1 MCVVV
6 RQQQNDFAKNLV
18 ANRSRRTVATI
29 LTWMENNVYEYLP
42 DDVQVSARS
51 IILSNVNDLSDL
63 AMDIVKSDTGQINEY
78 WVTELKDLKERIDG
92 LYDYD

>member
-1 MCVVV
+1 MV

-29 LTWMENNVYEYLP
+29 LTWLENNVYEYLP
-42 DDVQVSARS
+42 EDVQVNTRS
-51 IILSNVNDLSDL
+51 IVLSNVNDLSDL

>member
-1 MCVVV
+1 MV

-29 LTWMENNVYEYLP
+29 LTWLENNVYEYLP
-42 DDVQVSARS
+42 EDVQVNTRS
-51 IILSNVNDLSDL
+51 IVLSNVNDLSDL

-78 WVTELKDLKERIDG
+78 WVAELKDLKERIDG

>member
-1 MCVVV
+1 MV
-6 RQQQNDFAKNLV
+6 RQQNDFAKNLV
-18 ANRSRRTVATI
+18 SNRSRRTVATI

-42 DDVQVSARS
+42 DDVQVNARS

>member
-1 MCVVV
+1 MV

-29 LTWMENNVYEYLP
+29 LTWLENNVYEYLP
-42 DDVQVSARS
+42 EDVQVSTRS
-51 IILSNVNDLSDL
+51 IVLSNVNDLSDL

>member
-1 MCVVV
+1 M
-6 RQQQNDFAKNLV
+6 
-18 ANRSRRTVATI
+18 ATI